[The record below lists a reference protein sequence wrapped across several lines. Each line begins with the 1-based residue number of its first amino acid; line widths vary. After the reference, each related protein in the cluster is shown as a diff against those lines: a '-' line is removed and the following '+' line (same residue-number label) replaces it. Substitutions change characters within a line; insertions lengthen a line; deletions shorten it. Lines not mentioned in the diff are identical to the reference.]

1 MISHDPRFGNPVHR
15 GVSITEVS
23 RVSIRSGART
33 FRLALL
39 AMITLAAAGCAT
51 RVTLSEVDPT
61 FARQLAASPQVAL
74 GGVVVGSS
82 LEARLSAADADA
94 ADDALYRAFIS
105 QRPDLKVWPRPAID
119 GRLEPGQLDSL
130 RHDYAAVGRLR
141 PEPLRALAP
150 GLGDVR
156 FLALVRLDADQVRT
170 VTPVEGVRG
179 RDVPGAEGVPEDGE
193 RWGTPVSTERRVAL
207 TLQVFDLVDGAMVW
221 EAAAE
226 SRARQRY
233 AYRDALSE
241 DATYVRDRLR
251 EDPGPSELSREGV
264 YLQTPDLIELL
275 DQALSS
281 AVARMP
287 GTTS

>member
-1 MISHDPRFGNPVHR
+1 
-15 GVSITEVS
+15 
-23 RVSIRSGART
+23 VSIRSGVRS
-33 FRLALL
+33 LAL
-39 AMITLAAAGCAT
+39 AAIALVVAGCAT

-61 FARQLAASPQVAL
+61 FARELSASPHLAL
-74 GGVVVGSS
+74 GGMVAGAS
-82 LEARLSAADADA
+82 LEARLAPDDAEA
-94 ADDALYRAFIS
+94 ADDALYRAFIT

-130 RHDYAAVGRLR
+130 RHDYATVGRLR
-141 PEPLRALAP
+141 PEQLQAAAP

-170 VTPVEGVRG
+170 VAPVEGVRG

-207 TLQVFDLVDGAMVW
+207 TLQVFDLVDGTMVW

-251 EDPGPSELSREGV
+251 DDAGPSELSREGV

-275 DQALSS
+275 DSALAS
-281 AVARMP
+281 AVSRLP
-287 GTTS
+287 RTTP